1 MNQTI
6 IILLLILLIIIALN
20 YKNISYDK
28 IYKKVLKIIRNY
40 ISEKMDK
47 KKRRHKKKKESSKNK
62 FNQDDFNQYEFN
74 EDEDDDLNK
83 IIEES
88 NKMNDGSFDT
98 NSNGSFLSDISTV
111 ELNTIDS
118 GNSVGTSLSFS

>member
-28 IYKKVLKIIRNY
+28 IYKKVLKIIRDY

-62 FNQDDFNQYEFN
+62 SNQDDFNQDY
-74 EDEDDDLNK
+74 DDDDDLNK

-88 NKMNDGSFDT
+88 NKMNDDSFDT